1 MTYIIQIIEHGT
13 GRIEKEFAPITSE
26 RRADKIDD
34 GVNINL
40 DHTRFY
46 TVIKNTEEETTP

>member
-1 MTYIIQIIEHGT
+1 MTYIIQIIEYGT
-13 GRIEKEFAPITSE
+13 GRIVKEFEPLTSE
-26 RRADKIDD
+26 RMADRVDN

-40 DHTRFY
+40 DHARFY